1 MAVFVSMLLVA
12 IATLLWNLG
21 RRNAD
26 EFITITTTTKPRPL
40 ANNNSNKEKPA
51 LGLLQWRLLIKPKL
65 IISNY
70 ASGRQIPLA

>member
-26 EFITITTTTKPRPL
+26 EVMGVLEKIL
-40 ANNNSNKEKPA
+40 AVV
-51 LGLLQWRLLIKPKL
+51 LLV
-65 IISNY
+65 ISLCVGACINCFVLR
-70 ASGRQIPLA
+70 S